1 MHLHIWGISS
11 SGRALHWQCKG
22 KGFDSPILH
31 FPFAGG
37 GVAAESPAEKM
48 LLKLLLHNKLITKS
62 QIHRILEHTVGR
74 SDKTLHEEI
83 LERHFVDPKVM
94 NKVLHAINEKG
105 LSFPLLIDQ
114 SL

>member
-1 MHLHIWGISS
+1 M
-11 SGRALHWQCKG
+11 
-22 KGFDSPILH
+22 
-31 FPFAGG
+31 
-37 GVAAESPAEKM
+37 AAESPAEKM
-48 LLKLLLHNKLITKS
+48 LLKLLLHNKLITMS
-62 QIHRILEHTVGR
+62 QVQRILTLSVGR

-83 LERHFVDPKVM
+83 LDRHFVDPKVM

>member
-1 MHLHIWGISS
+1 
-11 SGRALHWQCKG
+11 
-22 KGFDSPILH
+22 
-31 FPFAGG
+31 
-37 GVAAESPAEKM
+37 VAAESPAEKM
-48 LLKLLLHNKLITKS
+48 LLKLLLQNKLITMS
-62 QIHRILEHTVGR
+62 QVQRILKSSVGT

-83 LERHFVDPKVM
+83 LDRHFVDPKVM